1 VAGISKLGSTQA
13 FGHCIS
19 KGGEKMKRL
28 AVVCLTVSLVVAFSL
43 SCQAETLELLT
54 WEGYAPKALMDKFE
68 KETGITVKP
77 TYSNNEEMIAKLRAT
92 RGAGFD
98 LAQPSQ
104 DRISSVQEKYK
115 LYMPIDYGK
124 LDTDQIVASML
135 AAVKKNTMVDGKS
148 YAVPHVYGTSGL
160 IVNRKYAP
168 DASDYNDLLNPAYT
182 GRVSYRLKRPTL
194 IGIAFSMGQDP
205 FALYANAK
213 DYEKLMN
220 AVGEKLI
227 EGKVLVKNYWANG
240 DALLQSMR
248 SEEVHV
254 AMAWDNGGWKLH
266 AENPDIDFIAPK
278 SGALGWI
285 DTFAIPAKAKNVEA
299 AYKWINFML
308 KPENAAVFTNKEKYG
323 TASAKA
329 SDHLDAEVKDNFKRS
344 FSQADIDNVKWYP
357 PVPAKLESIEGL
369 ILDKVK
375 AAK

>member
-1 VAGISKLGSTQA
+1 
-13 FGHCIS
+13 
-19 KGGEKMKRL
+19 MKRV
-28 AVVCLTVSLVVAFSL
+28 AIVAWAASLVLALAL
-43 SCQAETLELLT
+43 SCPAETLELLT
-54 WEGYAPKALMDKFE
+54 WEGYAPKVLMDKFE

-104 DRISSVQEKYK
+104 DRISSVQETYN
-115 LYMPIDYGK
+115 LYMPIDYSE

-135 AAVKKNTMVDGKS
+135 EAVKKNTLVDGKS

-160 IVNRKYAP
+160 IVNRKHAP
-168 DASDYNDLLNPAYT
+168 EASDYLDLLNPAYS
-182 GRVSYRLKRPTL
+182 GRISYRLKRPTL
-194 IGIAFSMGQDP
+194 IAIAFAMGQDP
-205 FALYANAK
+205 FALYTDAEA
-213 DYEKLMN
+213 YEKLMN
-220 AVGEKLI
+220 QVGEKLI
-227 EGKVLVKNYWANG
+227 EGKGLVKNYWTNG

-248 SEEVHV
+248 SEEVHL
-254 AMAWDNGGWKLH
+254 AMAWDNGGWKLN
-266 AENPDIDFIAPK
+266 AENPDIDFVAPK

-285 DTFAIPAKAKNVEA
+285 DTYAIPAKAKNVAA

-308 KPENAAVFTNKEKYG
+308 KPENAAVFTNMEKYG
-323 TASAKA
+323 TASAGAIDFFDPDVKA
-329 SDHLDAEVKDNFKRS
+329 NFTRS
-344 FSQADIDNVKWYP
+344 FSQADIDNIKWYP